1 MEHNLTAEE
10 MNAIDKQLEDVNL
23 DHLMHASD

>member
-1 MEHNLTAEE
+1 MAHNLTAEE

-23 DHLMHASD
+23 DNIEFVN